1 MPVNPG
7 KKTIMIVDDHEGIY
21 LLLGSLLEE
30 KGLTVVT
37 FGSPEPAITHIL
49 NFDVDLIVSDYNM
62 PGMNG
67 VRLLTIAREIR
78 PAVKVLLMSAN
89 PSMIDDNKAHYRVIE
104 KYIGFFGEAVE
115 VICSLLING
124 E

>member
-89 PSMIDDNKAHYRVIE
+89 PSMIDDNNAHYRVIE

-115 VICSLLING
+115 VICGLLNNS

>member
-89 PSMIDDNKAHYRVIE
+89 PSMIDDTKHTTE
-104 KYIGFFGEAVE
+104 
-115 VICSLLING
+115 
-124 E
+124 